1 MCGINAIFA
10 YGSSAPPVAADEVV
24 RVRDAMTNRGPDG
37 DGLWVSD
44 DRRVGL
50 GHRRLA
56 IIDLSPEG
64 AQPMASADGAVRIT
78 YNGEIFNYRALRAE
92 LEAEGR
98 HFATESDTEV
108 MLQLYERD
116 GAAMVGRLRGMFA
129 LALWDERK
137 RGLLLARDGFG
148 VKPLYVA
155 DDGKTVRVASQVKAL
170 LAGDGVDT
178 APEAAGHAGFFL
190 FGYVPEPHTLYRGI
204 RSLPAGATMWI
215 DAHGAGAPEVY
226 FDPATTLAAAGETA
240 AVDLGAALADS
251 VDHHLVADVPVGVF
265 LSAGLDSTTITGLA
279 AKHHGTGL
287 DTVTLGF
294 DAFRGT
300 AEDEVPLAEAVAKIY
315 DTRHRTCWIDGQ
327 AFEDHRAALLAAMD
341 QPTIDGVNVYF
352 VAREAAN
359 LGLKVALSGLGGDE
373 MFGGYDT
380 FRQVP
385 GLVGGLGWI
394 PGIGAIGAGVRS
406 LVAPLM
412 KPFVSPKYAAVLE
425 YAGGYGDAYM
435 LRRGLFMPWELADL
449 IGPDLA
455 RQGLADLDHRR
466 RLAATVNGVDGAA
479 RRVTALECAW
489 YMRSQLLRD
498 ADWAGMAHS
507 LEIRVPLVDPF
518 LFRRLAPALGRPGGP
533 DKQAM
538 AATPTPPLPDAVRR
552 RPKSG
557 FSIPVRDWLQGPDSG
572 ERGLRG
578 WARQVYAAQTA
589 AA

>member
-10 YGSSAPPVAADEVV
+10 YGSNAPPVAADEVV
-24 RVRDAMTNRGPDG
+24 CVRDAMLNRGPDG
-37 DGLWVSD
+37 DGLWLAD
-44 DRRVGL
+44 DGRVGL

-56 IIDLSPEG
+56 IIDLSPEA
-64 AQPMASADGAVRIT
+64 AQPMASADGALQIT
-78 YNGEIFNYRALRAE
+78 YNGEIYNYRALRAE

-98 HFATESDTEV
+98 RFSTQSDTEV
-108 MLQLYERD
+108 ILQLYERD
-116 GAAMVGRLRGMFA
+116 GAAMVERLRGMFA
-129 LALWDERK
+129 LLLWDGRK
-137 RGLLLARDGFG
+137 QGLLLARDGFG
-148 VKPLYVA
+148 IKPLYIA

-170 LAGDGVDT
+170 LAGDGIDT

-215 DAHGAGAPEVY
+215 DAGGARRPEVY
-226 FDPATTLAAAGETA
+226 FDPATTLAAAGEAA

-279 AKHHGTGL
+279 AKNHGAGL

-294 DAFRGT
+294 DAYRGT
-300 AEDEVPLAEAVAKIY
+300 PDDETPLAEAVAETY
-315 DTRHRTCWIDGQ
+315 DTRHRTCWIDGK
-327 AFEDHRAALLAAMD
+327 AFEDHRAGLLTAMD

-352 VAREAAN
+352 VAREAAA

-394 PGIGAIGAGVRS
+394 PGIGAFGAGVRS
-406 LVAPLM
+406 LAAPLI
-412 KPFVSPKYAAVLE
+412 KPFLSPKYAAVFE

-435 LRRGLFMPWELADL
+435 LRRGLFMPWELAGL

-455 RQGLADLDHRR
+455 SQGLADLDHRR
-466 RLAATVNGVDGAA
+466 RLAASIDGVDGAA

-489 YMRSQLLRD
+489 YMRCQLLRD

-518 LFRRLAPALGRPGGP
+518 LFRRLAPALGRSGGP

-538 AATPTPPLPDAVRR
+538 AATPNPPLPDAVRR
-552 RPKSG
+552 RPKTG
-557 FSIPVRDWLQGPDSG
+557 FAIPVGDWLQGPDSG
-572 ERGLRG
+572 DRGLRG
-578 WARQVYAAQTA
+578 WARQVYAAQTTA
-589 AA
+589 

>member
-10 YGSSAPPVAADEVV
+10 YSPDAASVSRDEVV
-24 RVRDAMTNRGPDG
+24 RVRDAMTIRGPDG
-37 DGLWVSD
+37 DGLWLSD
-44 DRRVGL
+44 DGRVGL

-56 IIDLSPEG
+56 IIDLSPQG
-64 AQPMASADGAVRIT
+64 AQPMASADGMVRIT
-78 YNGEIFNYRALRAE
+78 YNGEIFNYRELRAE

-98 HFATESDTEV
+98 QFVSQSDTEV

-116 GAAMVGRLRGMFA
+116 GPAMVERLRGMFA
-129 LALWDERK
+129 LVLWDERR

-148 VKPLYVA
+148 IKPLYYA
-155 DDGKTVRVASQVKAL
+155 DNGRSVRVASQVKAL
-170 LAGDGVDT
+170 LAGAAIDT
-178 APEAAGHAGFFL
+178 TPEAAGHAGFFL

-204 RSLPAGATMWI
+204 RSLPAGSTLWI
-215 DAHGAGAPEVY
+215 DADGARSPETY
-226 FDPATTLAAAGETA
+226 FDLSKTLATA
-240 AVDLGAALADS
+240 PIADVDLRDALSDS
-251 VDHHLVADVPVGVF
+251 IRHHLVADVPVGVF

-279 AKHHGTGL
+279 AANHGAGL
-287 DTVTLGF
+287 DTMTLGF
-294 DAFRGT
+294 DAYRGT
-300 AEDEVPLAEAVAKIY
+300 ANDEVPLAETVAEHY
-315 DTRHRTCWIDGQ
+315 GTRHHTRWVDGDE
-327 AFEDHRAALLAAMD
+327 FRDHLPDLLTAMD

-352 VAREAAN
+352 VAREAAA
-359 LGLKVALSGLGGDE
+359 LGLKVAMSGLGGDE

-385 GLVGGLGWI
+385 GLVRNLGWI
-394 PGIGAIGAGVRS
+394 PGIGTIGAGIRT
-406 LVAPLM
+406 LAAPVM
-412 KPFVSPKYAAVLE
+412 KPFMSPKYAAVFE

-435 LRRGLFMPWELADL
+435 LRRGLFMPWELPDL

-455 RQGLADLDHRR
+455 RQGLADLDHRQ
-466 RLAATVNGVDGAA
+466 RLAATVDGVEGAA
-479 RRVTALECAW
+479 RRVTALESAW

-538 AATPTPPLPDAVRR
+538 ASTPMPPLPDAVRR
-552 RPKSG
+552 RPKTG
-557 FSIPVRDWLQGPDSG
+557 FAIPVQDWLQGPNAQ

-589 AA
+589 A

>member
-10 YGSSAPPVAADEVV
+10 YGSNAPPVSADEVV
-24 RVRDAMTNRGPDG
+24 RVRDAMINRGPDG
-37 DGLWVSD
+37 DGLWLSD

-108 MLQLYERD
+108 LLQLYERD

-137 RGLLLARDGFG
+137 QGLLLARDGFG
-148 VKPLYVA
+148 IKPLYVA

-170 LAGDGVDT
+170 LAGDGIDT

-215 DAHGAGAPEVY
+215 DGDGVGEAKVY

-251 VDHHLVADVPVGVF
+251 IDHHLVADVPVGVF

-279 AKHHGTGL
+279 AKHHGAGL

-300 AEDEVPLAEAVAKIY
+300 ADDEVPLAEAVAKIY
-315 DTRHRTCWIDGQ
+315 DTRHRTRWIDGE
-327 AFEDHRAALLAAMD
+327 AFQDQREALLAAMD

-352 VAREAAN
+352 VAREAAD

-385 GLVGGLGWI
+385 RLVGGLGWI

-518 LFRRLAPALGRPGGP
+518 LFRQLAPALGRPGGP

-538 AATPTPPLPDAVRR
+538 AATPVPPLPDAVRR

-557 FSIPVRDWLQGPDSG
+557 FAIPVRDWLQGPDSG

-589 AA
+589 A